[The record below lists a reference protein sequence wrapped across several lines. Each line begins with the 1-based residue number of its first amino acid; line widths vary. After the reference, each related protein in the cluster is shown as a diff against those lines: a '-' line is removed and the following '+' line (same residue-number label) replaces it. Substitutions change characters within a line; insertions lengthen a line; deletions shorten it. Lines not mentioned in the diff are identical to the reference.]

1 MDSKRLARILGRVSL
16 TGLFAFSLGLAACG
30 TGGGATGGGQ
40 VCIATDFPVSGTDGS
55 EGIPAQNGVELA
67 VSQAKLHGN
76 YTLTLKKFDDA
87 VNGAHN
93 ATQGATNLTKMV
105 ADPCVVAAAGP
116 FNSSVA
122 GAEIPIA
129 SQNGLALISPSNTNP
144 GLTLQQYAQTYGFNF
159 DKLHP
164 AGKPQAY
171 FRICAND
178 VAQGKEVAK
187 LATEAG
193 LKKAYVVDD
202 SEPYGKGLADFFEQN
217 FTASGGTVIDPA
229 ASRDEISAANTTNL
243 GSLAD
248 KIKQAAPDVVFFG
261 GVTSGGGAALRSAL
275 SSKGVAAPMYGG
287 DGIAQDPS
295 FIQIA
300 GATAAEGSVGT
311 VAAPDLS
318 GLSSSA
324 GAQAFEKA
332 YKAKYNTDPI
342 AYSVNSFDIGGLM
355 VAAINR
361 VIDSG
366 KPVNRANVL
375 AEIAKTS
382 YDGIT
387 GHITFDQNGDNS
399 GQKVFSVYKVQGGQW
414 VFVKDEPLQ

>member
-1 MDSKRLARILGRVSL
+1 MDSNRLARILGRVSI

-30 TGGGATGGGQ
+30 AVGGGNTTGGT
-40 VCIATDFPVSGTDGS
+40 VCVASDFPVSGTDGS

-76 YTLTLKKFDDA
+76 YTLQLKKFDDA
-87 VNGAHN
+87 VNGKHN

-105 ADPCVVAAAGP
+105 GDSCIVAAVGP
-116 FNSSVA
+116 FNSNVA

-129 SQNGLALISPSNTNP
+129 TANGLALISPSNTNP
-144 GLTLQQYAQTYGFNF
+144 GLTLQQYSQTYGFQF

-164 AGKPQAY
+164 SGKPEAY
-171 FRICAND
+171 FRVCAND

-193 LKKAYVVDD
+193 YKKAYVVDD

-217 FTASGGTVIDPA
+217 FTANGGTVIDPA
-229 ASRDEISAANTTNL
+229 SSRDEVSENNTTNL

-275 SSKGVAAPMYGG
+275 TAKGVAAPMYGG

-311 VAAPDLS
+311 VAAPDLA
-318 GLSSSA
+318 GLSGG
-324 GAQAFEKA
+324 GAQTFLTA
-332 YKAKYNTDPI
+332 YKAKFNTDPI
-342 AYSVNSFDIGGLM
+342 AYSVNAYDIGGI
-355 VAAINR
+355 VIAAINR
-361 VIDSG
+361 VIDAG
-366 KPVNRANVL
+366 KPVNKANVL
-375 AEIAKTS
+375 AEIAKTDYS
-382 YDGIT
+382 GIT

-399 GQKVFSVYKVQGGQW
+399 GQKVFSVYKVQGGNW
-414 VFVKDEPLQ
+414 VFVKEEPLQ